1 MTMIRPANSTLN
13 PTQGSDLDV
22 VCSFVDSDGEPFDL
36 TDWNV
41 STYDVTTGYT
51 ATATKIS
58 DLGGTV
64 RLLVQW
70 SESYVVGETYDVRIR
85 LDDGQG
91 VEQATNIIT
100 VIYQ

>member
-13 PTQGSDLDV
+13 PTRGSDLDV
-22 VCSFVDSDGEPFDL
+22 VCAFVDSSNNPFDL
-36 TDWNV
+36 TDYTV
-41 STYDVTTGYT
+41 ATYAVTTGYT

-64 RLLVQW
+64 RLVVEW
-70 SESYVVGETYDVRIR
+70 SEDYIVGETYEVRIR
-85 LDDGQG
+85 LDDGSG
-91 VEQATNIIT
+91 VEYATNIIT

>member
-13 PTQGSDLDV
+13 PTRGSDLDV
-22 VCSFVDSDGEPFDL
+22 VCSFVDASNNPFDL
-36 TDWNV
+36 TDYTV
-41 STYDVTTGYT
+41 STYAVTTGYT

-70 SESYVVGETYDVRIR
+70 SEDYIVGETYEVRIR
-85 LDDGQG
+85 LDDGSG
-91 VEQATNIIT
+91 VEYATNIIT
-100 VIYQ
+100 VVYQ